1 MNRLIAVF
9 AFVLLA
15 FMLPAT
21 AQVDPCKLLT
31 PAEIESA
38 LGLKVPRF
46 THGSVQ
52 GSNTVTCNGDAVKG
66 MSVGMMYAA
75 PKPGDPKIAD
85 PMSWIETYSRDSAK
99 AIGAKLNVQRFGSS
113 VICTQLITPKGG
125 PFNTQCYAVKS
136 PNQATVTVLVPTQQ
150 EMVPMDKLRPLAEKI
165 LGVFDARKKQT
176 GGTHES
182 SHHGIC
188 IRSAGPLVARS
199 CAG

>member
-31 PAEIESA
+31 PAEIESG

-66 MSVGMMYAA
+66 MSVDWMTTTA
-75 PKPGDPKIAD
+75 P
-85 PMSWIETYSRDSAK
+85 DS
-99 AIGAKLNVQRFGSS
+99 L
-113 VICTQLITPKGG
+113 
-125 PFNTQCYAVKS
+125 
-136 PNQATVTVLVPTQQ
+136 
-150 EMVPMDKLRPLAEKI
+150 E
-165 LGVFDARKKQT
+165 
-176 GGTHES
+176 
-182 SHHGIC
+182 
-188 IRSAGPLVARS
+188 
-199 CAG
+199 

>member
-1 MNRLIAVF
+1 MNRLITAF
-9 AFVLLA
+9 ALLFLA
-15 FMLPAT
+15 CVPVA

-31 PAEIESA
+31 PAEIETV
-38 LGLKVPRF
+38 LGIKVPKF

-85 PMSWIETYSRDSAK
+85 PIAWIESYSRDSAK
-99 AIGAKLNVQRFGSS
+99 AIGGKFNVQRFGSS

-150 EMVPMDKLRPLAEKI
+150 EMVSMDKLRPLAEKM
-165 LGVFDARKKQT
+165 LGRF
-176 GGTHES
+176 
-182 SHHGIC
+182 
-188 IRSAGPLVARS
+188 
-199 CAG
+199 

>member
-1 MNRLIAVF
+1 MNRLITAAAVLF
-9 AFVLLA
+9 LA
-15 FMLPAT
+15 SVPVA

-31 PAEIESA
+31 PAEIESV
-38 LGLKVPRF
+38 LGIKVSRF

-66 MSVGMMYAA
+66 MSVGMMFAA

-125 PFNTQCYAVKS
+125 PFNTQCYAIKS
-136 PNQATVTVLVPTQQ
+136 PNLATVTVLVPTQQ
-150 EMVPMDKLRPLAEKI
+150 EMVSMDKLRPLAEKM
-165 LGVFDARKKQT
+165 LGRF
-176 GGTHES
+176 
-182 SHHGIC
+182 
-188 IRSAGPLVARS
+188 
-199 CAG
+199 